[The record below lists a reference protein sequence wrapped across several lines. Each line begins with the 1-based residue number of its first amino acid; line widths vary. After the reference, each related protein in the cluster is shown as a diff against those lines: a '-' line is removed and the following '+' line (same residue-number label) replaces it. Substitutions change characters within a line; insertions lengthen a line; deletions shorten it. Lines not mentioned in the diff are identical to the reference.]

1 MKKMAVVFL
10 MVILGLSVNMSAQS
24 GYKLQVAG
32 QPGDTLSRAA
42 IVADPVVTVDKLGIP
57 VTSFSLV
64 YKNIDGDL
72 IEIMSGNNLLTAGML
87 SALTDIRIT
96 LIFIDQA
103 KFILNGEEH
112 EVSQKF
118 YLKN

>member
-1 MKKMAVVFL
+1 MKYSVIAFFVL
-10 MVILGLSVNMSAQS
+10 MLAISFNVQSQS

-64 YKNIDGDL
+64 YKNINGDL
-72 IEIMSGNNLLTAGML
+72 IEIMSGNNLLTPGML

-96 LIFIDQA
+96 IIFIDQA
-103 KFILNGEEH
+103 KFMLNGEEH